1 MARLI
6 RTDVYVDM
14 ACNMA
19 TYKTDGSIIVK
30 KLNIGDIVEGLRY
43 VKDKKVV
50 TVSGKIKQFVITPK
64 ASSSVIKDTF
74 AEDVRVNSI
83 IIDASEKYKAKTVT
97 VPAMEIVEFAG
108 VEDVKMVRVY
118 MSMTFEMNLTYSNG
132 IVQHQSLQ
140 VGDILDNMV
149 IMGAQ
154 PGQPDITGRF
164 EVATFSYKPNNAA
177 NAVNNSITVTT
188 VNLKGEDGKIV
199 SYDYN
204 RFISFEEII
213 TEPVDSV
220 EEIVALLAGDYK
232 YFDLT
237 VNQDME
243 YSEPIEIPEGKEV
256 ILNLGE
262 SAIITPEGTDI
273 YTIDNKGKLTLIGG
287 KIESRGV
294 NNDGEMV
301 INGTEITTRNDA
313 TIGGG
318 AIINNGDLVI
328 EDVVARTQY
337 VGSTSDPKGPA
348 CMRNFG
354 TVTIKKGTFES
365 GSKRTYCIISGD
377 GDVQIG
383 EDAVVTVN
391 GVHGGIAID
400 GGTATINAG
409 TYVSEEFYG
418 LYVSNDDLTADVV
431 VNGGKFDG
439 ANYAVWCGSDDNEHV
454 DSIVQIH
461 GGVFDHPLKDQS
473 NVAPGAG
480 ISVDGGK
487 FKQAVEAAYIAEGYI
502 CTADPGEDGYY
513 EVVKALEPSEEPEPE
528 SPEDVPVVEPE
539 ISGEDSPTVNG
550 DTLEEETGEF

>member
-6 RTDVYVDM
+6 RTDTNVVM
-14 ACNMA
+14 TCNMA

-30 KLNIGDIVEGLRY
+30 KLNVGDIVEGLRF
-43 VKDKKVV
+43 VRDKKIV
-50 TVSGKIKQFVITPK
+50 TVSGKIKQFVISAK
-64 ASSSVIKDTF
+64 ASSSVTKDTF
-74 AEDVRVNSI
+74 ADDVKVNSI
-83 IIDASEKYKAKTVT
+83 IIDASEQYSAKTVT
-97 VPAMEIVEFAG
+97 VPAMEIIEDEG

-118 MSMTFEMNLTYSNG
+118 MSMTFEMYLTYSNG

-154 PGQPDITGRF
+154 PGQPDITGKF
-164 EVATFSYKPNNAA
+164 EVATFSYKPNSTATS
-177 NAVNNSITVTT
+177 VNNSITITA
-188 VNLKGEDGKIV
+188 VNLKDENGKIA
-199 SYDYN
+199 SYDYA
-204 RFISFEEII
+204 RFLSFEEII
-213 TEPVDSV
+213 TEPVDSA
-220 EEIVALLAGDYK
+220 EEIIALLAGEYK

-237 VNQDME
+237 ISQDIE
-243 YSEPIEIPEGKEV
+243 SSEPIDIPEGKEV
-256 ILNLGE
+256 VLNLGD
-262 SAIITPEGTDI
+262 SAIVTPEGLDI
-273 YTIDNKGKLTLIGG
+273 FTIDNKGKLTINGG
-287 KIESRGV
+287 KFESRGI
-294 NNDGEMV
+294 NNDGDMT
-301 INGTEITTRNDA
+301 INGTEVTTRNDA

-318 AIINNGDLVI
+318 AIINHGNMVI
-328 EDVVARTQY
+328 ENVVAKTQY

-354 TVTIKKGTFES
+354 NVTIKRGVFES

-409 TYVSEEFYG
+409 TYISEEFYG

-461 GGVFDHPLKDQS
+461 GGIFDHPLKDQS

-487 FKQAVEAAYIAEGYI
+487 FKQIVDASYLADGYV
-502 CTADPGEDGYY
+502 CETEPDEEGYY
-513 EVVKALEPSEEPEPE
+513 EVIKGLLEPADEPVDV
-528 SPEDVPVVEPE
+528 ED
-539 ISGEDSPTVNG
+539 GE
-550 DTLEEETGEF
+550 